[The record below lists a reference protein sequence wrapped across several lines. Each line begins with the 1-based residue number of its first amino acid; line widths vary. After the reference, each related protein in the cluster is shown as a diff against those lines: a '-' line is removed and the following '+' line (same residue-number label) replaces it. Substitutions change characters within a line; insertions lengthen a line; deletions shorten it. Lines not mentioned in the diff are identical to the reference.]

1 MKIISVS
8 RFFEPHKAHKD
19 TEDETHSDLY
29 RERDYFLCNYCGF
42 LSEKFGK
49 HL

>member
-29 RERDYFLCNYCGF
+29 RERITFCVTIAVF
-42 LSEKFGK
+42 
-49 HL
+49 